1 MKKKKKKKKNIS
13 EAISKGALSLEPK
26 DGPLW
31 LRGEFLKKLQWE
43 RMFRNATLVPLVE
56 IISKESGLRV
66 IKGEIK
72 Y

>member
-31 LRGEFLKKLQWE
+31 LRGEFLKKLQ
-43 RMFRNATLVPLVE
+43 
-56 IISKESGLRV
+56 
-66 IKGEIK
+66 
-72 Y
+72 